1 MSKNMQILNAK
12 NNAPVTFTRYLR
24 EHGNITLNTWQ
35 RNTANMLLAAM
46 YPWREGK
53 TGKTFLM
60 KHLSD
65 FVNEHGND
73 YELERYC
80 KGD

>member
-1 MSKNMQILNAK
+1 
-12 NNAPVTFTRYLR
+12 
-24 EHGNITLNTWQ
+24 
-35 RNTANMLLAAM
+35 MLLAAM

-80 KGD
+80 DGTVVDLSEIDEETAIRNGLQREMRMRAF